1 MSKVHVKTGDTV
13 YVLSGKDRGKTG
25 KVLAVNPAKN
35 RVMVEGVAKITKAEK
50 PKSQIQPGGITVK
63 ESFIDASNVLLVC
76 PKCGKGTK
84 VGKEFLA
91 NGDKARVCKKCGE
104 VIDIIVS
111 KGND

>member
-13 YVLSGKDRGKTG
+13 YVLSGKSRGKTG
-25 KVLAVNPAKN
+25 KVIAVDPAKK
-35 RVMVEGVAKITKAEK
+35 RVMVEGVAKVTKAEK
-50 PKSQIQPGGITVK
+50 PKSQLQPGGITVK
-63 ESFIDASNVLLVC
+63 ESFIDASNVMLVC

-84 VGKEFLA
+84 VGKDILG

-111 KGND
+111 KGEA